1 MKAKNYRIIL
11 IGVVAILS
19 AITSCIKDLDTV
31 PLDKD
36 VITSESVYKNPDS
49 YKQVLAK
56 CYAGLALSGQQ
67 GPHGMVD
74 LSGMDEG
81 FGQYNRGYWY
91 AQEFSTDEAVVGWND
106 LGIRDFHNM
115 NWSSSNQF
123 LMTLYY
129 RVFYQISL
137 CNEFLRE
144 STDAKLDERGIG
156 NEYRDDIH
164 TYRAEARFLRALS
177 YWHALDLFGSV
188 PFVTENDKVGSF
200 FPEQISKT
208 DLFNYIESELKEIET
223 ELVPA
228 RQNEYARADQGAAWM
243 LLAKLYL
250 NAEVYFGSPK
260 YTECITYCDKIIAA
274 GYTLEPVYDDL
285 FLADNDK
292 SNEIIF
298 PIAYD
303 GVHTKTWG
311 GTTFIIN
318 SQVGGSMV
326 PAEFGISG
334 PWNGLRTTKEFVA
347 KFMNIEN
354 LKSGKFNLK
363 SANDYPV
370 IYVPGG
376 HNNWDPSN
384 ISTVL
389 ASVGSNDYYEGYL
402 WFANDNNLFK
412 FTEGPNWDV
421 NWGDNGADGTLD
433 AGGDNIVAGEAG
445 YYKLNVALD
454 TLHYTM
460 LRTDWGVIGDAT
472 ADGWNSDQNMTYDPD
487 SGFWSVILELS
498 AGTIKFR
505 ANDGW
510 DLNYGDDGAN
520 GILEQGGAN
529 ISIQEAGKYL
539 IKLKLGIPDYTYS
552 FEKYSS
558 DTRSMFWT
566 DGQSLEIDD
575 LGEFTNGY
583 AITKWRNV
591 TSTGTNG
598 SDLVHCDTDFPMFRL
613 GDVFLMYAEAILRG
627 GTGGSLATA
636 LQYVNALRERS
647 YGDQGGNIA
656 DADLTLNFII
666 DERARELYW
675 ECHRRTDL
683 IRFGLFTTDQYIWT
697 WKGGVKDGQSV
708 SSIYNVYPL
717 AASDV
722 GANPNL
728 DQNEGY

>member
-1 MKAKNYRIIL
+1 MKAKNYKFFI
-11 IGVVAILS
+11 IGVVAVLS
-19 AITSCIKDLDTV
+19 AITSCISDLNTV

-49 YKQVLAK
+49 YRQVLAK

-67 GPHGMVD
+67 GPHGDVD

-81 FGQYNRGYWY
+81 FGQYNRGFWY
-91 AQEFSTDEAVVGWND
+91 AQEFPTDEAVVGWND
-106 LGIRDFHNM
+106 LGIRDFHDLD
-115 NWSSSNQF
+115 WSSSNQF

-129 RVFYQISL
+129 RVFYQVSL

-156 NEYRDDIH
+156 SV
-164 TYRAEARFLRALS
+164 YRADIKVYRTEARFLRALS

-200 FPEQISKT
+200 FPGQISKA
-208 DLFNYIESELKEIET
+208 DLFNYIESELLDIEAD
-223 ELVPA
+223 LVPA

-250 NAEVYFGSPK
+250 NAEVYTGTSK
-260 YTECITYCDKIIAA
+260 YSECITYCNKIVDA
-274 GYTLEPVYDDL
+274 GYTLETVYADL

-303 GVHTKTWG
+303 GDHTRTWG

-318 SQVGGSMV
+318 AQVGGSMV
-326 PAEFGISG
+326 PAEFGING

-347 KFMNIEN
+347 KFMNIDN
-354 LKSGKFNLK
+354 LKSGRTSLK
-363 SANDYPV
+363 SVNAYPV

-376 HNNWDPSN
+376 HNSWDPSN
-384 ISTVL
+384 TSTVL
-389 ASVGSNDYYEGYL
+389 ASVLSNDQYEGYL
-402 WFANDNNLFK
+402 WFANASNGFK

-421 NWGDNGADGTLD
+421 NYGDDGADGTLNLNG
-433 AGGDNIVAGEAG
+433 ANIVAGEAG
-445 YYKLNVALD
+445 YYKLNVNLGAL
-454 TLHYTM
+454 TYTM
-460 LRTDWGVIGDAT
+460 LKTDWGIIGSAT
-472 ADGWNSDQNMTYDPD
+472 ADGWNSDQNMTYDAD
-487 SGFWSVILELS
+487 SGYWSAILEFS
-498 AGTIKFR
+498 AGDIKFR
-505 ANDGW
+505 ANDAW
-510 DLNYGDDGAN
+510 DVNYGDDGAN

-529 ISIQEAGKYL
+529 IAVAAAGKYL
-539 IKLKLGIPDYTYS
+539 IKLKLGVPDYTYS
-552 FEKYSS
+552 LEKYSN
-558 DTRSMFWT
+558 DTRGMFWT
-566 DGQSLEIDD
+566 DGQSIEIED
-575 LGEFTNGY
+575 LGTFTDGY

-591 TSTGTNG
+591 TSTGQPG
-598 SDLVHCDTDFPMFRL
+598 SNPVHCDTDFPMFRL
-613 GDVFLMYAEAILRG
+613 GDVYLMYAEAVLRG
-627 GTGGSLATA
+627 GTGGSNATA

-683 IRFGLFTTDQYIWT
+683 IRFGLFTTDQYLWA
-697 WKGGVKDGQSV
+697 WKGGVKDGKSV
-708 SSIYNVYPL
+708 EDIYNVYPL

-728 DQNEGY
+728 VQNEGY

>member
-1 MKAKNYRIIL
+1 MKAKSYKIIL
-11 IGVVAILS
+11 VGAVAVLS

-31 PLDKD
+31 PIDKD
-36 VITSESVYKNPDS
+36 VITSESVYKNADS
-49 YKQVLAK
+49 YRQVLAK

-81 FGQYNRGYWY
+81 FGQYNRGFWY

-123 LMTLYY
+123 LNTLYY

-156 NEYRDDIH
+156 NEFRDDIH

-208 DLFNYIESELKEIET
+208 DLFNYIESELLAIEN

-228 RQNEYARADQGAAWM
+228 RQNEYARADQAAAWM
-243 LLAKLYL
+243 VLAKLYL
-250 NAEVYFGSPK
+250 NAEVYIGSPK

-274 GYTLEPVYDDL
+274 GYTLEPEYANL

-318 SQVGGSMV
+318 AQVGGSM
-326 PAEFGISG
+326 PAVEFGISG

-347 KFMNIEN
+347 KFMDIEN
-354 LKSGKFNLK
+354 LKSGRFSLK
-363 SANDYPV
+363 SAKDYPI
-370 IYVPGG
+370 IYVPGA
-376 HNNWDPSN
+376 HNSWDPAN
-384 ISTVL
+384 TSTVL
-389 ASVGSNDYYEGYL
+389 ASVGSNDQYEGYL
-402 WFANDNNLFK
+402 WFGSDNNQFK

-433 AGGDNIVAGEAG
+433 AGGDNIVAGTAG
-445 YYKLNVALD
+445 YYKLNVDLG
-454 TLHYTM
+454 THTYTI
-460 LRTDWGVIGDAT
+460 LKTDWGVIGDAT

-487 SGFWSVILELS
+487 SGFWSAILELT

-505 ANDGW
+505 ANDAW

-520 GILEQGGAN
+520 GVLEQNGAN
-529 ISIQEAGKYL
+529 IAVPEAGKYM

-552 FEKYSS
+552 YEKFSS

-591 TSTGTNG
+591 TSTGQPG
-598 SDLVHCDTDFPMFRL
+598 SDQVHCDTDFPMFRL
-613 GDVFLMYAEAILRG
+613 GDVYLMYAEAVLRG
-627 GTGGSLATA
+627 GTGGSRATA
-636 LQYVNALRERS
+636 LGYVNALRERS
-647 YGDQGGNIA
+647 WGDQGGNIA
-656 DADLTLNFII
+656 DADLTLDFMI

-683 IRFGLFTTDQYIWT
+683 IRFGLFTTDKYIWT
-697 WKGGVKDGQSV
+697 WKGGTKDGQSV
-708 SSIYNVYPL
+708 SGIYNLYPL

-728 DQNEGY
+728 TQNEGY

>member
-1 MKAKNYRIIL
+1 MKAKNYKFFI
-11 IGVVAILS
+11 IGVVAVLS
-19 AITSCIKDLDTV
+19 AITSCISDLNTV

-56 CYAGLALSGQQ
+56 LYGGLALSGQQ
-67 GPHGMVD
+67 GPHGDVD
-74 LSGMDEG
+74 LAGMDEG
-81 FGQYNRGYWY
+81 FGQYNRGFWY
-91 AQEFSTDEAVVGWND
+91 AQEFPTDESVVGWND
-106 LGIRDFHNM
+106 LGIRDLHYM

-129 RVFYQISL
+129 RVFYQVSL

-144 STDAKLDERGIG
+144 STDTKLDERGISSDKKA
-156 NEYRDDIH
+156 EIQVYR
-164 TYRAEARFLRALS
+164 TEARFLRALS

-200 FPEQISKT
+200 FPEQISKV
-208 DLFNYIESELKEIET
+208 DLFNYIESELLDIEDA
-223 ELVPA
+223 LVTA

-250 NAEVYFGSPK
+250 NAEVYIGTPK
-260 YTECITYCDKIIAA
+260 YSECLTYCNKIIDA
-274 GYTLEPVYDDL
+274 GYTLEPEYANL
-285 FLADNDK
+285 FLADNDQ

-303 GVHTKTWG
+303 GIHTRTWG

-318 SQVGGSMV
+318 AQVGGSMV

-347 KFMNIEN
+347 KFLNIDN
-354 LKSGKFNLK
+354 LKSGRTNLK
-363 SANDYPV
+363 SLNDYPV

-376 HNNWDPSN
+376 HNSWDPAN
-384 ISTVL
+384 TTTVL

-402 WFANDNNLFK
+402 WFGAGNEFK

-421 NWGDNGADGTLD
+421 NYGDNGADGTLD
-433 AGGDNIVAGEAG
+433 AGGANIVAGEAG

-454 TLHYTM
+454 TLAYTM
-460 LRTDWGVIGDAT
+460 LKTDWGIIGSAT
-472 ADGWNSDQNMTYDPD
+472 ADGWDADQNMTYDPD
-487 SGFWSVILELS
+487 SGYWSAILELS
-498 AGTIKFR
+498 TGEIKFR
-505 ANDGW
+505 ANDAW
-510 DLNYGDDGAN
+510 DVNYGDDGAN
-520 GILEQGGAN
+520 GILEQNGAN
-529 ISIQEAGKYL
+529 IPIAEAGKYL
-539 IKLKLGIPDYTYS
+539 IKMKLGVPDYTFS
-552 FEKYSS
+552 LEKYSN
-558 DTRSMFWT
+558 DTRGMFWT
-566 DGQSLEIDD
+566 DGQSLEIED
-575 LGEFTNGY
+575 LGLFTDGY

-591 TSTGTNG
+591 TSTGLPG
-598 SDLVHCDTDFPMFRL
+598 SDQTHCDTDFPMFRL
-613 GDVFLMYAEAILRG
+613 GDVYLMYAEAVLRG
-627 GTGGSLATA
+627 GTGGSGATA

-647 YGDQGGNIA
+647 YGDQGGNIVE
-656 DADLTLNFII
+656 ADLTLNFII

-683 IRFGLFTTDQYIWT
+683 IRFGLFTTDQYLWS
-697 WKGGVKDGQSV
+697 WKGGVKDGRPV
-708 SSIYNVYPL
+708 EDIYNIYPL

-728 DQNEGY
+728 TQNEGY